1 MPSFKDANGREWLVT
16 VDVAQIRRV
25 RQRLKLNLADLQ
37 EGDLLLRLADPV
49 TLVDVLFVLVLP
61 QAEEKN
67 VSDEQFASALGGD
80 TLTEATTAL
89 LEALCDFFQEPQ
101 RTFLRMVLAAT
112 KRKQAEAMTLL
123 ETEGDKLIQTML
135 ERAMNTKTVQA
146 RSPTGD

>member
-1 MPSFKDANGREWLVT
+1 
-16 VDVAQIRRV
+16 
-25 RQRLKLNLADLQ
+25 
-37 EGDLLLRLADPV
+37 LLSRLADPV
-49 TLVDVLFVLVLP
+49 TLVDVLYVLILP

-67 VSDEQFASALGGD
+67 VTDEQFASALGGD

-123 ETEGDKLIQTML
+123 ETEGDKLIQTAL
-135 ERAMNTKTVQA
+135 EKAVNIKTVQTG
-146 RSPTGD
+146 SPTGD